1 MAGHWRRRVLEY
13 GRTYLE
19 QFCDRA
25 NGHEYAYSRMDHQF
39 GVPLGWAFSMLR
51 IVQRLWL
58 VLFQWDFLENER
70 INNYLSA

>member
-1 MAGHWRRRVLEY
+1 MGTPIPAWIMNL
-13 GRTYLE
+13 
-19 QFCDRA
+19 
-25 NGHEYAYSRMDHQF
+25 
-39 GVPLGWAFSMLR
+39 GVPLGWAISMLR

>member
-39 GVPLGWAFSMLR
+39 GGTLGWS
-51 IVQRLWL
+51 
-58 VLFQWDFLENER
+58 LFNVENCSAVMAGSVSVG
-70 INNYLSA
+70 LS